1 MSLHH
6 ELPYRST
13 AGYLADLLVG
23 GGLDDVPEYA
33 TAAVD
38 AIERRDTWRL
48 MCQRLLVLAHQ
59 QHVEIEQLK
68 RTIRALHDAR
78 RPAPPASKAA

>member
-23 GGLDDVPEYA
+23 GDLDNLPEYA

-38 AIERRDTWRL
+38 AVERRNAWRL
-48 MCQRLLVLAHQ
+48 MCQRLLALAHQ
-59 QHVEIEQLK
+59 QHVEIQQLK

-78 RPAPPASKAA
+78 RQAPPASKAA